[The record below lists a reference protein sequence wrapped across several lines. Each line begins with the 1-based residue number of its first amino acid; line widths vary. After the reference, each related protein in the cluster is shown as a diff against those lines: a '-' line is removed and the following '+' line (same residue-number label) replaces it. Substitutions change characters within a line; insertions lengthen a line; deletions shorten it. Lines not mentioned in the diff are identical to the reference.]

1 MQSQSG
7 TSQILGLVTLLFGS
21 TGTFTI
27 KSAYGAIVVAR
38 RSAGKFQFQL
48 NTGVND
54 NNIAPI
60 VTQFNI
66 TALQMGITYNPGV
79 LATGITIAANTI
91 EIDFG
96 SGGVTDPSLGA
107 VVSVVFQTCF
117 DVIDNTP

>member
-7 TSQILGLVTLLFGS
+7 TSQVLGVVALLFGS
-21 TGTFTI
+21 AGAFTI
-27 KSAYGAIVVAR
+27 QASYGAIVVAR
-38 RSAGKFQFQL
+38 LSVGKYQFQL

-60 VTQFNI
+60 VTQFG
-66 TALQMGITYNPGV
+66 TSLKMVVTFNPAT
-79 LATGITIAANTI
+79 LATGISNAANTI

-96 SGGVTDPSLGA
+96 GSGTTDPSFGNTIN
-107 VVSVVFQTCF
+107 VIFQTCF